1 MKNELP
7 FFKKSFFSLIVI
19 LMFLSVGTVLF
30 SGCGSGGR
38 GGPTSLA
45 PSSTSPLVSPAITA
59 TIPLSASSTGAGSF
73 SPNGQYFYASTG
85 NGVDVINTVTGAL
98 VTTLAVSGTP
108 HGPITFSGPSDIY
121 VQTTASDIYAIDP
134 LTNTIGSPVSTTAVA
149 GLFPS
154 NKHTDG
160 GYTIWGWANKLSIV
174 SLPSLAVAG
183 TINPVDSSMAYP
195 KDPGEW
201 TAVNPIY
208 PYGYVSLRG
217 AGEVFVV
224 DLNPSSA
231 TYGTVIKTIPTMVSG
246 TQTYGPCDATVS
258 SNGKYL
264 YVPVFGD
271 TGVGEP
277 LVSPGY
283 VLVIDV
289 NPNSPTYGQ
298 IIQQVDAPSGFTT
311 IMATVAPNNQ
321 YLAIEGSG
329 GELYYTV
336 NPSTGLITNPTS
348 PYELTS
354 LAGAN
359 TDEFTPGSNR
369 DFVMDGSDVYVVTMV
384 NGTSPLVSPAITA
397 TIPLSASSTGAG
409 SFSPNGQYFYASTGN
424 GVDVINTVTG
434 ALVTTLAVSGTPHGP
449 ITFSGPSDIYVQTTA
464 SDIYAIDPLT
474 NTIGSPVSTTAVAGL
489 FPSNKHTDGGYTIWG
504 WANKLS
510 IVSLPS
516 LAVAGTINPVD
527 SSMAYPKDP
536 GEWTAVNPIYPY
548 GYVSLRGAGEVFVVD
563 LNPSSAT
570 YGTVIKTIPTMVS
583 GTQTYGPCDA
593 TVSSNGKYLYVP
605 VFGDTGVG
613 EPLVSPGYVL
623 VIDVNPNSPTYGQII
638 QQVDAPSGFTTIM
651 ATVAPNN
658 QYLAIEGSGGELYYT
673 VNPST
678 GLITNPTSPYE
689 LTSLAGANTDEF
701 TPGSNRDFVM
711 DGSDVYVVT
720 MVP

>member
-1 MKNELP
+1 MKKVLSL
-7 FFKKSFFSLIVI
+7 FKRNLFSLIVI
-19 LMFLSVGTVLF
+19 LMFLSAGTVLF

-98 VTTLAVSGTP
+98 VKTLTVSGTP
-108 HGPITFSGPSDIY
+108 HGPITFSGPSSIY

-134 LTNTIGSPVSTTAVA
+134 LNNTIGTSSSTTAVA
-149 GLFPS
+149 GTFPS

-174 SLPSLAVAG
+174 SLPSLTVAG
-183 TINPVDSSMAYP
+183 TINPVDSSMKYST
-195 KDPGEW
+195 DPGEW

-217 AGEVFVV
+217 SGNVFVV
-224 DLNPSSA
+224 DLNPSSS
-231 TYGTVIKTIPTMVSG
+231 TYGTVIKTIPVMVSG

-258 SNGKYL
+258 SNGNYL
-264 YVPVFGD
+264 YVPVFGA
-271 TGVGEP
+271 TGFGEP
-277 LVSPGY
+277 AVSPGY

-434 ALVTTLAVSGTPHGP
+434 ALVKTLTVSGTPHGP
-449 ITFSGPSDIYVQTTA
+449 ITFSGPSSIYVQTTA
-464 SDIYAIDPLT
+464 SDIYAIDPLN
-474 NTIGSPVSTTAVAGL
+474 NTIGTSSSTTAVAGT

-516 LAVAGTINPVD
+516 LTVAGTINPVD
-527 SSMAYPKDP
+527 SSMKYSTDP

-548 GYVSLRGAGEVFVVD
+548 GYVSLRGSGNVFVVD
-563 LNPSSAT
+563 LNPSSST
-570 YGTVIKTIPTMVS
+570 YGTVIKTIPVMVS

-593 TVSSNGKYLYVP
+593 TVSSNGNYLYVP
-605 VFGDTGVG
+605 VFGATGFG
-613 EPLVSPGYVL
+613 EPAVSPGYVL